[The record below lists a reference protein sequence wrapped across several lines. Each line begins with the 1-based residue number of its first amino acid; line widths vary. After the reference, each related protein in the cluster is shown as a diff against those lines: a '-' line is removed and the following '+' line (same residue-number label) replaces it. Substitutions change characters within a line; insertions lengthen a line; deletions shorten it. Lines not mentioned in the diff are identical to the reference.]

1 MGVVLHVPHAS
12 MRVPDDVRA
21 GIVLDDAALATELL
35 ASTDLHT
42 DMLVAGLGT
51 LDTDRVRL
59 HVNTHSRLV
68 VDPERFLDPDR
79 EPTEAVGRGAVYTR
93 GHDGRVV
100 RDADAPGFATLRAD
114 LIERFFVPYHASIE
128 QLVADMVAAHGRCTI
143 VDVHSYPRDAQRYE
157 LAGGLAP
164 DAPRPEL
171 CIGTDPAHTPRTLI
185 ALVDDAATSLGIG
198 TVRDTPFAGT
208 FVPTRFLGD
217 ARVTSVMLE
226 IRRDTCVDETTGEPH
241 DGLARMRTLVE
252 QVVERL
258 IARLDAG

>member
-12 MRVPDDVRA
+12 THVPDDVRA
-21 GIVLDDAALATELL
+21 GIVLDDADLAVELL

-42 DMLVAGLGT
+42 DALVAGL
-51 LDTDRVRL
+51 DAPRVRL
-59 HVNTHSRLV
+59 HVNAHSRLV
-68 VDPERFLDPDR
+68 VDPERFLDPGR
-79 EPTEAVGRGAVYTR
+79 EATEAVGRGAVYTC
-93 GHDGRVV
+93 GHDGRVL
-100 RDADAPGFATLRAD
+100 RDADAPGFAAMRAD
-114 LIERFFVPYHASIE
+114 LIARFFVPYHHRIE

-171 CIGTDPAHTPRTLI
+171 CIGTDPAHTPA
-185 ALVDDAATSLGIG
+185 ALVALVEDVAASLGIG
-198 TVRDTPFAGT
+198 TARDTPFAGT
-208 FVPTRFLGD
+208 FVPTRLLGD

-226 IRRDTCVDETTGEPH
+226 IRRDTYLDEATGEPH

-252 QVVERL
+252 QVVVGLLEGL
-258 IARLDAG
+258 HAR